1 MFDLFNN
8 LYSACIFLLPGFIIM
23 TVINSVN
30 PPRKYQEF
38 VFFLKC
44 LILSVFYSLILFPT
58 ISLLTNFGFNGYYFI
73 LLLIIISGILSYLI
87 GCVLARL
94 KSQGI
99 FDALILWRSVD
110 KAKISSIPTSWDYVF
125 NQNKFYKLIIHV
137 KNGDR
142 IYGIYKSNSFSSDD
156 LTSLDLYIEEVY
168 DKDWSKLIPN
178 QSVLIRNENISQI
191 DIIELQKTSN
201 EVEISEQQ
209 N

>member
-1 MFDLFNN
+1 M
-8 LYSACIFLLPGFIIM
+8 
-23 TVINSVN
+23 
-30 PPRKYQEF
+30 
-38 VFFLKC
+38 
-44 LILSVFYSLILFPT
+44 
-58 ISLLTNFGFNGYYFI
+58 YFI
-73 LLLIIISGILSYLI
+73 LEIANLIVRYL
-87 GCVLARL
+87 
-94 KSQGI
+94 
-99 FDALILWRSVD
+99 
-110 KAKISSIPTSWDYVF
+110 
-125 NQNKFYKLIIHV
+125 